1 MLLLTKISIIFASN
15 TFLEEIQIEFYLP
28 IFILSTHV
36 SLPYTYALH
45 IAEVY
50 FIFILHFLFSQ
61 HRLFLGGRADVIR
74 ADHRADGRSAGPKL
88 GSGRVARRDS
98 VLPRDH
104 AIRRHVRPD
113 DPGVDL
119 HDTGVRRRVQR
130 RHRLGHHIDD
140 TSRALRH
147 VFR

>member
-1 MLLLTKISIIFASN
+1 MSFIFVDIYSLY
-15 TFLEEIQIEFYLP
+15 TLP
-28 IFILSTHV
+28 CA
-36 SLPYTYALH
+36 YALH

-88 GSGRVARRDS
+88 GGGRVARRDS
-98 VLPRDH
+98 VLPRDY

-130 RHRLGHHIDD
+130 RHRLGYHIDD